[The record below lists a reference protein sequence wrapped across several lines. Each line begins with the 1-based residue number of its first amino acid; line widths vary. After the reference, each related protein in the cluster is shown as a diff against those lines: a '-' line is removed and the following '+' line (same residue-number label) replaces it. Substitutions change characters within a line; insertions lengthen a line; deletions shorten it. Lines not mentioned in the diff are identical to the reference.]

1 MDPISFEYTN
11 APFPSRRPDRVCFVI
26 AVEKAAQQ
34 TLPFVHDPRH
44 ITRPGNLPACTA
56 QELTRA
62 SQLDTTLRP
71 Q

>member
-1 MDPISFEYTN
+1 
-11 APFPSRRPDRVCFVI
+11 VCFVI